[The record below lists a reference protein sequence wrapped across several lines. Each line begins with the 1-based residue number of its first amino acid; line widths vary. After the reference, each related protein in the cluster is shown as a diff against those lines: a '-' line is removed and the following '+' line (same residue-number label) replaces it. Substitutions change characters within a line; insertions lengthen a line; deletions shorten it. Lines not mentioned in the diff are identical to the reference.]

1 MHKENNV
8 MSAIIQKMREYLT
21 IPYLTSV
28 EKLLG
33 KIYIRT
39 IMSESTPDMFSDD
52 ELSVLSEFKDKIGLN
67 EDDMVRMAISIT
79 CEKISNKDPHLSKAD
94 ALIRL
99 TDMCEDLLK
108 DDDDTDDGCSPVFVV
123 A

>member
-1 MHKENNV
+1 MHKEENS
-8 MSAIIQKMREYLT
+8 MSAIIKSMRMYLKV
-21 IPYLTSV
+21 PHLTSV

-39 IMSESTPDMFSDD
+39 IMSESTPDMFDDD
-52 ELSVLSEFKDKIGLN
+52 ELDVLLRFKNKLGLT
-67 EDDMVRMAISIT
+67 EEDMVRMAITIT
-79 CEKISNKDPHLSKAD
+79 CEKISNKDPEISKAD
-94 ALIRL
+94 ALMRL
-99 TDMCEDLLK
+99 VDMCEDMLK